1 MIDKSIRQHY
11 QNGER
16 VDPYRKGLELI
27 AGKGKDTFQTTA
39 PAKITAKSLF
49 QPTGKMTFPS
59 MKKDKAVPPIATL
72 PRIAHPSLDSA
83 RYSGLLNILPKTEEG
98 SYLDKYINRK
108 PIRIVERAAEAK
120 PTVEDTAAMEDIG
133 IDPHYLTS
141 SLVGTDKAT
150 TSLDINKILAQLT
163 ASPKTD
169 TAATFTDK
177 GETATSYT
185 DTQVQDIIKNANPN
199 EKNFITTIVKTA
211 NDTIENLDDTLE
223 HFGLDKTKIATNL
236 VTKKV
241 GDVVATKLG
250 ISGGAAGGP
259 VGMIIGGIIG
269 WLVNKVM
276 GGKKEETGETPKGAI
291 SLADKDST
299 DKEFK
304 VSGTYGGNEVYSS
317 DGSSVDSK
325 TGDITNVDGSHGGN
339 IVDEFPSEP
348 SKSAPVKA
356 PVVAVH
362 VPHQHRGGNG
372 NQGNQ
377 GSQSHRGGA
386 PSHST
391 RDLMSKGGR
400 VDKALGGRS
409 RDI

>member
-11 QNGER
+11 QNGKE
-16 VDPYRKGLELI
+16 VDPYKKGLEMI
-27 AGKGKDTFQTTA
+27 AGKGKGTFQTTA
-39 PAKITAKSLF
+39 PTKITAKSLF
-49 QPTGKMTFPS
+49 QPPGK
-59 MKKDKAVPPIATL
+59 ITL
-72 PRIAHPSLDSA
+72 PSVKTSGKAQSIGTLPTITPPSPDLA
-83 RYSGLLNILPKTEEG
+83 RYSGLLNILPKEEG

-108 PIRIVERAAEAK
+108 PVRIVERAAK
-120 PTVEDTAAMEDIG
+120 PSEYPTDVHPG
-133 IDPHYLTS
+133 IEPHYLTS
-141 SLVGTDKAT
+141 SFVQDTFPGIDIAT
-150 TSLDINKILAQLT
+150 TLDVLPTKGEVG
-163 ASPKTD
+163 D
-169 TAATFTDK
+169 TAY
-177 GETATSYT
+177 S
-185 DTQVQDIIKNANPN
+185 DTQIKNIVENATPD
-199 EKNFITTIVKTA
+199 EKNLMTTILKTA
-211 NDTIENLDDTLE
+211 NDTIEDL
-223 HFGLDKTKIATNL
+223 GLDKTKIATNL
-236 VTKKV
+236 VKNKV
-241 GDVVATKLG
+241 GKVVATELG
-250 ISGGAAGGP
+250 ISSGAAGGP
-259 VGMIIGGIIG
+259 IGMLIG
-269 WLVNKVM
+269 WLVGKAVDKFT
-276 GGKKEETGETPKGAI
+276 GGKKEETPKGAI

>member
-16 VDPYRKGLELI
+16 VDPYRKGLEII

-39 PAKITAKSLF
+39 PTKITEKSLF

-59 MKKDKAVPPIATL
+59 MKKDKAVPPMATL

-83 RYSGLLNILPKTEEG
+83 RYRGLLNILPKEEG

-108 PIRIVERAAEAK
+108 PVRIVERVAEAEPSEYPK
-120 PTVEDTAAMEDIG
+120 DVHPSEFE
-133 IDPHYLTS
+133 YLTPPI
-141 SLVGTDKAT
+141 VGTDKAT
-150 TSLDINKILAQLT
+150 TSSDINNILAQLT

-177 GETATSYT
+177 GETATSFN
-185 DTQVQDIIKNANPN
+185 DTQMKDIFQGD
-199 EKNFITTIVKTA
+199 KNFITTILKTA
-211 NDTIENLDDTLE
+211 NDTIDNL
-223 HFGLDKTKIATNL
+223 GLDTTKIATNL

-259 VGMIIGGIIG
+259 IGMLIGGIVG
-269 WLVNKVM
+269 WLVDKVT
-276 GGKKEETGETPKGAI
+276 GGKEETGEIPEGAI

-317 DGSSVDSK
+317 DGSSVDSE
-325 TGDITNVDGSHGGN
+325 TGDITNADGSHGGN

-348 SKSAPVKA
+348 VKPTVTYSPPVR
-356 PVVAVH
+356 H
-362 VPHQHRGGNG
+362 HTGGNG
-372 NQGNQ
+372 GGNKDQG
-377 GSQSHRGGA
+377 GGHRGGA

-400 VDKALGGRS
+400 VDKALGGRV

>member
-83 RYSGLLNILPKTEEG
+83 RYSGLLNILPKKEG
-98 SYLDKYINRK
+98 SYLDKYINK
-108 PIRIVERAAEAK
+108 DPVRIVEAK
-120 PTVEDTAAMEDIG
+120 PTVENTAAMENVGIG
-133 IDPHYLTS
+133 SDYLTS

-325 TGDITNVDGSHGGN
+325 TGDITNADGSHGGN

-348 SKSAPVKA
+348 AKPTVTYTPPV
-356 PVVAVH
+356 H
-362 VPHQHRGGNG
+362 HHT
-372 NQGNQ
+372 
-377 GSQSHRGGA
+377 GGA
-386 PSHST
+386 DNRNDPGGGRGQSPT
-391 RDLMSKGGR
+391 GRDVAGTPFLKGGR